1 MTPNDEQKKPRPFEP
16 PPWEKEL
23 YDELAQKKGEEP
35 AGARGL
41 GAVRESRGERETP
54 AEEATAEPVASA
66 ETERA
71 TGEGALPAKTEA
83 PPVAAGDIGDVAE
96 KMLFELAAQES
107 AEGPTHVWAWSLG
120 VGLLVGLIGLSMA
133 TYSVVALSRTYGAGV
148 TALAGSSIMGLFGL
162 VMLGMGAWVAVRSW
176 SKRGEI

>member
-1 MTPNDEQKKPRPFEP
+1 MTPNDEQKTPRPFEP

-23 YDELAQKKGEEP
+23 YDELAQKEGEEP
-35 AGARGL
+35 AGERGL
-41 GAVRESRGERETP
+41 DTVRESLGDREAVAEATEEPVTP
-54 AEEATAEPVASA
+54 AEP
-66 ETERA
+66 ER
-71 TGEGALPAKTEA
+71 TTDEGALAAKTEG
-83 PPVAAGDIGDVAE
+83 PPAASGDIGDVAE